1 MNKNLNLKRSIA
13 LGSLLLLTLLVWA
26 CGPPA
31 TNNAGGNNNAGP
43 TNANKTADR
52 ILTCDDGQIVKEI
65 QGTIE
70 TKYPALKARMAHL
83 SAYSKDCSVILLGY
97 TDTLENFK
105 DFYAV
110 AAGTPNVV
118 KVDID
123 KLFISSADVQQP
135 SPGGECPVGQ
145 QACGDICVPQG
156 QCWTKNKMEAN
167 TNTNSNTNTNTN
179 ANTNAKSNAAAKP

>member
-13 LGSLLLLTLLVWA
+13 LGSLLLFALLAWA

-31 TNNAGGNNNAGP
+31 TNNTGVNTNSAV
-43 TNANKTADR
+43 TNANKGVDK
-52 ILTCDDGQIVKEI
+52 LVVCDDGVVIKEM
-65 QGTIE
+65 QATIE
-70 TKYPALKARMAHL
+70 AKYPALKTRMDQL
-83 SAYSKDCSVILLGY
+83 SAYSKDCSVSLLGY
-97 TDTLENFK
+97 TDTLQNFK

-123 KLFISSADVQQP
+123 KLFIDSGDVLKP

-145 QACGDICVPQG
+145 QACGEICVPAG
-156 QCWTKNKMEAN
+156 QCWMKNKMEAN
-167 TNTNSNTNTNTN
+167 TNTNTNSN
-179 ANTNAKSNAAAKP
+179 ANTNAKSNAGAKP

>member
-13 LGSLLLLTLLVWA
+13 VGSLLLFALLAWA
-26 CGPPA
+26 CGPSA
-31 TNNAGGNNNAGP
+31 TNNTGGNKNAGP
-43 TNANKTADR
+43 TNANKAAEK
-52 ILTCDDGQIVKEI
+52 LVACDDGVVIKEM
-65 QGTIE
+65 QATIE
-70 TKYPALKARMAHL
+70 AKYPALKTRMDQL
-83 SAYSKDCSVILLGY
+83 SAYSKDCSVSLLGY
-97 TDTLENFK
+97 TDTLQNFK

-145 QACGDICVPQG
+145 QACGEICVPQG

-167 TNTNSNTNTNTN
+167 TNTNTNTN

>member
-13 LGSLLLLTLLVWA
+13 LGSLLLFALLAWA

-31 TNNAGGNNNAGP
+31 TNNAGGNKNAGP
-43 TNANKTADR
+43 ANANKAAER
-52 ILTCDDGQIVKEI
+52 LVACDDGLVIKEI
-65 QGTIE
+65 QATIE
-70 TKYPALKARMAHL
+70 AKYPALKARMEHL
-83 SAYSKDCSVILLGY
+83 SAYSKDCSVSLLGY
-97 TDTLENFK
+97 TDTLQNFK

-118 KVDID
+118 KVDITQ
-123 KLFISSADVQQP
+123 LFIESVDVLKP

-145 QACGDICVPQG
+145 QACGEICVPAG
-156 QCWTKNKMEAN
+156 QCWMKNKMEAN
-167 TNTNSNTNTNTN
+167 TNTNTNTNSN